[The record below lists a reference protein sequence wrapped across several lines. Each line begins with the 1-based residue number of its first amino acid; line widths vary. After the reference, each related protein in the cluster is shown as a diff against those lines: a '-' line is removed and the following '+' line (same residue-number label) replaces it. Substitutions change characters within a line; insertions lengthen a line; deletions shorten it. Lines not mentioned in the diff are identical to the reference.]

1 LKTAGT
7 TWLEEVIGLA
17 VAGGDGLK
25 FVKDVYI
32 KSLEKIDELCAPY
45 ADVID
50 INKAS
55 LPSKVVVSKWDSKK
69 FAASL
74 RHVPGNPDY
83 NPNMRQLIHVAYK
96 LAAMRMEEYFALL
109 DKNKKTVSEC
119 VYENI
124 YNRHICRL
132 FDIR

>member
-1 LKTAGT
+1 MKTAGT

-17 VAGGDGLK
+17 ESGGEALDL
-25 FVKDVYI
+25 VKEIYFE
-32 KSLEKIDELCAPY
+32 SLEKIDELCAPY

-50 INKAS
+50 INVSS
-55 LPSKVVVSKWDSKK
+55 LPSKKAVSEWSRKK
-69 FAASL
+69 FADTL
-74 RHVPGNPDY
+74 RHIPGNHDY

-96 LAAMRMEEYFALL
+96 LAALKMKDYFRLL
-109 DKNKKTVSEC
+109 ETNEKTVSAC

-132 FDIR
+132 FGIK